1 MNTITF
7 KNGELTKIANFL
19 GNLKLKNMAS
29 LGRTKLIRLI
39 ATKNEE
45 YQSNLDEIRNR
56 YFVKDENDKFKSE
69 NGKLIYKDKADKSQA
84 NNDVEELANDKAVIS
99 TTEYSNRFK
108 KLYQALQDYDG
119 EFSNEEALAY
129 EVLMDA
135 FDECFINGK
144 EED

>member
-1 MNTITF
+1 MDTITF

-39 ATKNEE
+39 AAKNEE
-45 YQSNLDEIRNR
+45 YQGDLDEIRNR
-56 YFVKDENDKFKSE
+56 YFVKDENDKFKFE
-69 NGKLIYKDKADKSQA
+69 NGKLVYKDEADKSQA

-99 TTEYSNRFK
+99 TTEYFNKFK

-129 EVLMDA
+129 EVVMDA
-135 FDECFINGK
+135 FDECFANGK
-144 EED
+144 DD